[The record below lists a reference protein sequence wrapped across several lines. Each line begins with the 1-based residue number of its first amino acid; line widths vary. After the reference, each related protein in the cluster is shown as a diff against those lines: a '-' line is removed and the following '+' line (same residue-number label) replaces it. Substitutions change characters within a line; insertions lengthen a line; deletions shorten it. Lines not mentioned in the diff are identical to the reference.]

1 MRTLER
7 VPAKHKKASPKAGF
21 KQRTACLRLF
31 RRYISVE
38 SIQRQQMTVIVREVG
53 RPLRLR
59 GSAVNSASRSSAAI
73 SRCIAAFWGWKSIN
87 PYRPTINRRDA
98 ETQRVSRGR
107 SASPPVSAWKGDH
120 SQRFSPD
127 WKAGSQAGLLNP
139 RSGSPK
145 GYARVKN
152 NGSEGGDC
160 CRSSVQQVYG
170 VATVMERFCVTNY
183 RQ

>member
-1 MRTLER
+1 CGKH
-7 VPAKHKKASPKAGF
+7 PAPANDGDCQGSRETSAPP
-21 KQRTACLRLF
+21 RLCGEF
-31 RRYISVE
+31 GLAI
-38 SIQRQQMTVIVREVG
+38 IGGHIEVH
-53 RPLRLR
+53 R
-59 GSAVNSASRSSAAI
+59 GVL
-73 SRCIAAFWGWKSIN
+73 GWKSIN

-107 SASPPVSAWKGDH
+107 SASPPVSAWKGEH
-120 SQRFSPD
+120 SQRFPPD

-170 VATVMERFCVTNY
+170 A
-183 RQ
+183 